1 MSGRDR
7 HSSPGA
13 ASSKTDDVV
22 EHVGRRVHLDVHGAP
37 EGDSYRC
44 AVRAGRVIATEH
56 TSQAALDGRRLAGQS
71 DSPSRRPLGWPP
83 VQKYSGGHQ
92 SFDRYRARMSEPRPG
107 RPYMPG
113 YGVPSEPDGMLP
125 WSFAE
130 ERLTASHD
138 YWLATRWPDGRP
150 HVMPVWG
157 AWFDTSLWFSTDQTS
172 RKARNLATDPRCVV
186 TTDNALE
193 PVILE
198 GVAGADRRPL
208 GGRGLCRRHPEKV
221 LIGVAG
227 GRLYGGLLR
236 RQPRWRRDVPHQ
248 SGIRVRAEG
257 ERLPNLANALD
268 VLRSAPD

>member
-1 MSGRDR
+1 
-7 HSSPGA
+7 
-13 ASSKTDDVV
+13 
-22 EHVGRRVHLDVHGAP
+22 
-37 EGDSYRC
+37 
-44 AVRAGRVIATEH
+44 
-56 TSQAALDGRRLAGQS
+56 
-71 DSPSRRPLGWPP
+71 
-83 VQKYSGGHQ
+83 
-92 SFDRYRARMSEPRPG
+92 MSEPRPG

-113 YGVPSEPDGMLP
+113 YGVPSAPDGMLP

-198 GVAGADRRPL
+198 GVAGVTADRSEVEVFVGVIRRKYSSEWLEDVYTVDFFDGNL
-208 GGRGLCRRHPEKV
+208 GGGATYRINPASV
-221 LIGVAG
+221 FA
-227 GRLYGGLLR
+227 LR
-236 RQPRWRRDVPHQ
+236 ESDFRTSPTRWTF
-248 SGIRVRAEG
+248 
-257 ERLPNLANALD
+257 
-268 VLRSAPD
+268 